1 GEHSLLG
8 RGALV
13 GHHVALSDGVVI
25 NPGANVGGNVRLG
38 RGATIGMGATVV
50 NGVSIGER
58 ALVAAGAVVIRDV
71 PPAARV
77 QGVPAR
83 IDRIGRLV
91 ERAIPSALA
100 QTYANVEV
108 VVVGD
113 AAGSET
119 RTAIESLGDD
129 RIRSSDLTHRV
140 VHPDPHRHW
149 LTGAIM
155 PRNEAHRLAQGRWIA
170 DLDDDDALRP
180 DAVEHLLEFARSER
194 AEVAYGIVEMIEPD
208 GRRSTIGGFPPA
220 PLEPDWRER
229 GLGWQ
234 PWRGSASTGAI
245 FHTGLR
251 LFGREHVAAVLGIPG
266 DFFRLERMVRAG
278 VRFGMLERITYD
290 YYPSSLWDAPP
301 PE

>member
-1 GEHSLLG
+1 MIADEQLERREANAEVRDAIDRLHARLDGEIREMLRS
-8 RGALV
+8 
-13 GHHVALSDGVVI
+13 
-25 NPGANVGGNVRLG
+25 
-38 RGATIGMGATVV
+38 
-50 NGVSIGER
+50 
-58 ALVAAGAVVIRDV
+58 LVAEEAVNRRRLFELRGRRDYDLPFTETDPLV
-71 PPAARV
+71 SV
-77 QGVPAR
+77 CVPAR
-83 IDRIGRLV
+83 ADRIGLLA

-100 QTYANVEV
+100 QTYANIEV

-113 AAGSET
+113 AAGSEA
-119 RTAIESLGDD
+119 RAEIERLSDD
-129 RIRSSDLTHRV
+129 RIRFSDLTQRV

-155 PRNEAHRLAQGRWIA
+155 PRNESHRLARGSWIA

-180 DAVEHLLEFARSER
+180 DAIEHLLEFACSER
-194 AEVAYGIVEMIEPD
+194 VEVAYGIVEMIEPD
-208 GRRSTIGGFPPA
+208 GRRSTIGGFPPV
-220 PLEPDWRER
+220 PLEPDWKER

-234 PWRGSASTGAI
+234 PWQGSASTGAI